1 MTLKDLSILL
11 ADWSDYL
18 VIPVALLS
26 LLTIRRNRY
35 FNILSVYLFLLVP
48 LNVATK
54 ITADYQI
61 PNYYLYHMIGLLDL
75 VFTFLLYRSLGLRR
89 SWNGVFGMVLII
101 YLVDSY
107 SIFAKGKEEINSIG
121 LSLCM
126 LFIIVLGFNFIWK
139 LYREEKVEYLG
150 FYSYFYITGAL
161 TVFASG
167 AFFGYLLIARISD
180 KVIPP
185 EIFYYSWIIISGFMY
200 IKFIL
205 IVLGIF
211 VERKYAK

>member
-1 MTLKDLSILL
+1 MTLKETTILL

-18 VIPVALLS
+18 AAPVAVLS
-26 LLTIRRNRY
+26 LWTVRRSKY
-35 FNILSVYLFLLVP
+35 FQILSVYLFCLAP
-48 LNVATK
+48 LTIASK
-54 ITADYQI
+54 ITADRQI
-61 PNYYLYHMIGLLDL
+61 DNYYLYHLIGLAEL

-89 SWNGVFGMVLII
+89 SWDVVFGILLTAYAADSL
-101 YLVDSY
+101 YL
-107 SIFAKGKEEINSIG
+107 FANGREEMNSIG

-126 LFIIVLGFNFIWK
+126 LFGIVLGLNFIWK

-150 FYSYFYITGAL
+150 FYPYFYTTGGL

-167 AFFGYLLIARISD
+167 AFFGYLLIARMTD
-180 KVIPP
+180 EVIPA
-185 EIFYYSWIIISGFMY
+185 ENFYYSWIIISGFNY